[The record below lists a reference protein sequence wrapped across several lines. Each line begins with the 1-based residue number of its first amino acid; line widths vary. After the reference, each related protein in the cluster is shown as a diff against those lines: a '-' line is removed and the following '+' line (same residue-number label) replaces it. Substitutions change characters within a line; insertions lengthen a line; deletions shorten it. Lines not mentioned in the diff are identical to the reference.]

1 MHMRWGATG
10 VTCVCS
16 TGRPMKLTDTSC
28 GRVYMMQVLLD
39 GTRWYNRRP
48 HDAAILLLVQY
59 IQLYDCT
66 ELVVAPLDHPVA
78 HGLPVHEH
86 NGGHLLDWHPVSIKC
101 MARHNCMHDNTRG
114 TQLVDGTQY
123 MVSLLHTPGGDRM

>member
-1 MHMRWGATG
+1 
-10 VTCVCS
+10 
-16 TGRPMKLTDTSC
+16 MKLTDTSC

-66 ELVVAPLDHPVA
+66 ELVVAPLDHPVV
-78 HGLPVHEH
+78 HGLPV
-86 NGGHLLDWHPVSIKC
+86 
-101 MARHNCMHDNTRG
+101 
-114 TQLVDGTQY
+114 
-123 MVSLLHTPGGDRM
+123 